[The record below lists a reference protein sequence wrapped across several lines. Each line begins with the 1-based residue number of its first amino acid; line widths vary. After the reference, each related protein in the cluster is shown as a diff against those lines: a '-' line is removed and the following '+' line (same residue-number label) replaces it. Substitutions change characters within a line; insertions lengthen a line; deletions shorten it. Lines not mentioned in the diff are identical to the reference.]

1 MNNVVR
7 KRKDDLN
14 SEMKNIIT
22 PRRRKVSVNEPLDI
36 VIISEAKASN
46 AVKDLNN
53 NKEKVQIQVPQ
64 FTTIQPV
71 KVKQKPF
78 FYSSTKLIKE
88 VNHFAISVDDSY
100 DADSEDELF
109 TQDIQVN
116 VDEFEKIVDTL
127 NSFEPKDELSAMK
140 ATTEISWIA
149 KEKQKEIFDYWHKN
163 IHLKE
168 GKARPRRPDNVFHQ
182 RAEKQAKMGTRG
194 ERKREE
200 RTKAELYLHAL
211 HSRTILKDLLFA
223 YEYYVKYAH
232 RSYTICETHLAK
244 FLDNFERELFEKFVC
259 KIRIVLFTNV
269 SGIVQET
276 DPEELETLIEAT
288 NTFPN
293 YCPTPIKDCSDT

>member
-168 GKARPRRPDNVFHQ
+168 GKARRRRQDRVFHQ
-182 RAEKQAKMGTRG
+182 RTEEQAKMGTRG

-200 RTKAELYLHAL
+200 RTPGSAGCVGNA
-211 HSRTILKDLLFA
+211 
-223 YEYYVKYAH
+223 
-232 RSYTICETHLAK
+232 
-244 FLDNFERELFEKFVC
+244 
-259 KIRIVLFTNV
+259 
-269 SGIVQET
+269 G
-276 DPEELETLIEAT
+276 
-288 NTFPN
+288 
-293 YCPTPIKDCSDT
+293 

>member
-1 MNNVVR
+1 MNVVR
-7 KRKDDLN
+7 KRKEDLN
-14 SEMKNIIT
+14 SDKKI
-22 PRRRKVSVNEPLDI
+22 RRRKVSVNEPLDI
-36 VIISEAKASN
+36 VIISEEAKASN
-46 AVKDLNN
+46 VIKDLNN

-140 ATTEISWIA
+140 VITTSSWIA
-149 KEKQKEIFDYWHKN
+149 KEKQKEIFDYWRKN
-163 IHLKE
+163 IE
-168 GKARPRRPDNVFHQ
+168 GKVKGRPDCVFHQ

-200 RTKAELYLHAL
+200 RYFSNYNFSLSDSVYKV
-211 HSRTILKDLLFA
+211 IF
-223 YEYYVKYAH
+223 
-232 RSYTICETHLAK
+232 
-244 FLDNFERELFEKFVC
+244 FLV
-259 KIRIVLFTNV
+259 
-269 SGIVQET
+269 
-276 DPEELETLIEAT
+276 
-288 NTFPN
+288 
-293 YCPTPIKDCSDT
+293 

>member
-1 MNNVVR
+1 MNVVR
-7 KRKDDLN
+7 KRKEDLN
-14 SEMKNIIT
+14 SDKKL
-22 PRRRKVSVNEPLDI
+22 RRRKVSVNEPLDI
-36 VIISEAKASN
+36 VIISEEAKTSN
-46 AVKDLNN
+46 VIKDLNN
-53 NKEKVQIQVPQ
+53 NKENVQIQVPQ

-71 KVKQKPF
+71 QVKKPYF
-78 FYSSTKLIKE
+78 KSQKLIKE
-88 VNHFAISVDDSY
+88 VTHFGISVDDSY
-100 DADSEDELF
+100 DADSDYELF

-116 VDEFEKIVDTL
+116 VDEFEKIVDIF

-140 ATTEISWIA
+140 VITTSSWIA
-149 KEKQKEIFDYWHKN
+149 KEKQKEIFDYWRKN
-163 IHLKE
+163 IE
-168 GKARPRRPDNVFHQ
+168 GKAKGRPDCVFHQ

-211 HSRTILKDLLFA
+211 HSRTILKDLLLA
-223 YEYYVKYAH
+223 YQYYVKYAH

-244 FLDNFERELFEKFVC
+244 FLDNFERELFANIGLGIIHFV
-259 KIRIVLFTNV
+259 LNF

-293 YCPTPIKDCSDT
+293 YCPTPIKDSHISFI

>member
-14 SEMKNIIT
+14 SEKKNIIT

-53 NKEKVQIQVPQ
+53 NKEKVQIQVPH

-71 KVKQKPF
+71 KVKKKPF
-78 FYSSTKLIKE
+78 KKLIKE

-127 NSFEPKDELSAMK
+127 NSFKPKDELSAMK

-168 GKARPRRPDNVFHQ
+168 GKARPRRPDSVFHQ

-244 FLDNFERELFEKFVC
+244 FLDNFER
-259 KIRIVLFTNV
+259 
-269 SGIVQET
+269 IVQET

-293 YCPTPIKDCSDT
+293 YCPTPIKDFSDT

>member
-53 NKEKVQIQVPQ
+53 NKEKVQIQVPK

-116 VDEFEKIVDTL
+116 VDEFE
-127 NSFEPKDELSAMK
+127 
-140 ATTEISWIA
+140 
-149 KEKQKEIFDYWHKN
+149 
-163 IHLKE
+163 
-168 GKARPRRPDNVFHQ
+168 
-182 RAEKQAKMGTRG
+182 
-194 ERKREE
+194 
-200 RTKAELYLHAL
+200 
-211 HSRTILKDLLFA
+211 
-223 YEYYVKYAH
+223 
-232 RSYTICETHLAK
+232 
-244 FLDNFERELFEKFVC
+244 
-259 KIRIVLFTNV
+259 
-269 SGIVQET
+269 
-276 DPEELETLIEAT
+276 
-288 NTFPN
+288 
-293 YCPTPIKDCSDT
+293 

>member
-14 SEMKNIIT
+14 SEKKNIIT

-71 KVKQKPF
+71 KVKKKPF
-78 FYSSTKLIKE
+78 KKLIKE

-168 GKARPRRPDNVFHQ
+168 GKARPRRPDSVFHQ

-244 FLDNFERELFEKFVC
+244 FLDNFER
-259 KIRIVLFTNV
+259 
-269 SGIVQET
+269 IVQET

-293 YCPTPIKDCSDT
+293 YCPTPIKDFSDT

>member
-14 SEMKNIIT
+14 SEKKNIIT

-71 KVKQKPF
+71 QVKKPF
-78 FYSSTKLIKE
+78 FKSQKLIKE
-88 VNHFAISVDDSY
+88 VTHFGISVDDSY
-100 DADSEDELF
+100 DADSDDELF

-116 VDEFEKIVDTL
+116 VDEFEKIVDTF

-140 ATTEISWIA
+140 VITTSSWIA
-149 KEKQKEIFDYWHKN
+149 KEKQKEIFDYWRKN
-163 IHLKE
+163 IE
-168 GKARPRRPDNVFHQ
+168 GKAKGRPDCVFHQ

-211 HSRTILKDLLFA
+211 HSRTILKDLLLA
-223 YEYYVKYAH
+223 YQYYVKYAH

-244 FLDNFERELFEKFVC
+244 FLDNFERELFANIGLNSLCFQLIFQASFK
-259 KIRIVLFTNV
+259 KLIRK
-269 SGIVQET
+269 S
-276 DPEELETLIEAT
+276 
-288 NTFPN
+288 
-293 YCPTPIKDCSDT
+293 

>member
-1 MNNVVR
+1 MNVVR
-7 KRKDDLN
+7 KRKEDLN
-14 SEMKNIIT
+14 SDKKI
-22 PRRRKVSVNEPLDI
+22 RRRKVSVNEPLDI
-36 VIISEAKASN
+36 VIISEEAKTSN
-46 AVKDLNN
+46 VIKDLNN
-53 NKEKVQIQVPQ
+53 NKENVQIQVPQ

-71 KVKQKPF
+71 QVKKPF
-78 FYSSTKLIKE
+78 FKSQKLIKE
-88 VNHFAISVDDSY
+88 VTHFGISVDDSY

-116 VDEFEKIVDTL
+116 VDEFEKIVDIF

-140 ATTEISWIA
+140 VITTSSWIA
-149 KEKQKEIFDYWHKN
+149 KEKQKEIFDYWRKN
-163 IHLKE
+163 IE
-168 GKARPRRPDNVFHQ
+168 GKAKGRPDCVFHQ

-211 HSRTILKDLLFA
+211 HSRTILKDLLLA
-223 YEYYVKYAH
+223 YQYYVKYAH

-244 FLDNFERELFEKFVC
+244 FLDNFER
-259 KIRIVLFTNV
+259 
-269 SGIVQET
+269 IVQET

-293 YCPTPIKDCSDT
+293 YCPTPIKDSHISFI

>member
-1 MNNVVR
+1 
-7 KRKDDLN
+7 
-14 SEMKNIIT
+14 
-22 PRRRKVSVNEPLDI
+22 
-36 VIISEAKASN
+36 
-46 AVKDLNN
+46 
-53 NKEKVQIQVPQ
+53 
-64 FTTIQPV
+64 
-71 KVKQKPF
+71 
-78 FYSSTKLIKE
+78 
-88 VNHFAISVDDSY
+88 
-100 DADSEDELF
+100 
-109 TQDIQVN
+109 
-116 VDEFEKIVDTL
+116 
-127 NSFEPKDELSAMK
+127 MK

-168 GKARPRRPDNVFHQ
+168 GKARPRRPDSVFHQ
-182 RAEKQAKMGTRG
+182 RTEKQAKMGTRG